1 MTAFCITGSVNVEP
15 RHGKSLR
22 GDYRAARTVRSW
34 SYSCCIFS
42 LIECILLPSKTPS
55 AMDITKIRS
64 PPPPPAA
71 NLVPRAFPLKNGW
84 GGKSP
89 GDEVV
94 LLRYYF
100 RSRKSTE
107 TGVSLTHVWFGYQKW
122 SKSPPF
128 MEPCYR
134 WETWRK
140 TFNSYW
146 PPRI

>member
-1 MTAFCITGSVNVEP
+1 MHIIAIENAFSNGYHE
-15 RHGKSLR
+15 
-22 GDYRAARTVRSW
+22 D
-34 SYSCCIFS
+34 
-42 LIECILLPSKTPS
+42 
-55 AMDITKIRS
+55 KIA
-64 PPPPPAA
+64 PPPPAA

-134 WETWRK
+134 
-140 TFNSYW
+140 
-146 PPRI
+146 